1 MIAQHT
7 VATPYADRRFF
18 TAMSLAAAITVFAGF
33 APTYFLKSAFGTPAL
48 SPLVHVHGLL
58 FTSWI
63 VLFVV
68 QTSLIAVKRTHIH
81 RRLGVLGGLLAI
93 TMIMVGF
100 LTAVAAARRGVSP
113 PGSPPALQFL
123 VIPLGD
129 ILVFASLVG
138 TGLFFRRRPQIHKRL
153 LMLATISLLTAAIA
167 RLPHVGP
174 LGPLAFFGL
183 TDVFIVVCLVY
194 DRVVRGRIHPAF
206 IWGGLLIVL
215 SQPLRLLLAGTDV
228 WLAFA
233 TWLTR

>member
-1 MIAQHT
+1 MIAQHN

-18 TAMSLAAAITVFAGF
+18 TAMSILAAITVFAGF
-33 APTYFLKSAFGTPAL
+33 APTYYLKGAFGAPAL
-48 SPLVHVHGLL
+48 PLLVHFHGLL

-63 VLFVV
+63 LLFII
-68 QTSLIAVKRTHIH
+68 QTSLVAVRRTDVH
-81 RRLGVLGGLLAI
+81 RRLGILGGLLASG
-93 TMIMVGF
+93 MVLVGF
-100 LTAVAAARRGVSP
+100 LTAIAAARRGVSP

-138 TGLFFRRRPQIHKRL
+138 TGLYFRRQPQIHKRL
-153 LMLATISLLTAAIA
+153 LLLATISLLTAAIA

-174 LGPLAFFGL
+174 AGPLAFFGL
-183 TDVFIVVCLVY
+183 TDLFIVVCLVY
-194 DRVVRGRIHPAF
+194 DLAVRGRIHPAF

>member
-1 MIAQHT
+1 MIAQHS

-63 VLFVV
+63 VLFVI

-81 RRLGVLGGLLAI
+81 RRLGILGGLLAI
-93 TMIMVGF
+93 TMIVVGF

-153 LMLATISLLTAAIA
+153 LLLATISLLTAAVA

-183 TDVFIVVCLVY
+183 TDVFILVCLVY